1 MSRKFSLA
9 YLTIPGTAP
18 VDQIR
23 IAKEAG
29 YDFVSLRTIPMHLPG
44 EPEFLL
50 HKDAKLFEET
60 RQALKE
66 YDMPVMDIELA
77 RVRPDLDINE
87 YDPAFE
93 KAAELGATDVLG
105 SIWTRDKAYYID
117 QVAKIAEMAKKYGLK
132 YNVEFLPWAGVRN
145 LQEAITLV
153 DTVKADNLYIMV
165 DTLHYLKKGGR
176 ITPTAALLGSALNL
190 KPILQLQAGKL
201 DAYKKVRGTKAAK
214 TELVHALEAKLPCL
228 EGEGKLIVQTAYSG
242 SDELGAEGN
251 EFVQQAFPQ
260 FQVYSTVLPM
270 SIACHTGP
278 GALGVACVRELPVD

>member
-145 LQEAITLV
+145 LDPKYFNFIHLCDGPAGPDGDPVLDNIKDELMLFTAREGRLYPGEGAMDIAGM
-153 DTVKADNLYIMV
+153 VKGMPEIPLSIE
-165 DTLHYLKKGGR
+165 L
-176 ITPTAALLGSALNL
+176 PNL
-190 KPILQLQAGKL
+190 KRI
-201 DAYKKVRGTKAAK
+201 
-214 TELVHALEAKLPCL
+214 EE
-228 EGEGKLIVQTAYSG
+228 
-242 SDELGAEGN
+242 
-251 EFVQQAFPQ
+251 
-260 FQVYSTVLPM
+260 
-270 SIACHTGP
+270 
-278 GALGVACVRELPVD
+278 LGVAGHAKRCLDTAKAYFKEHGID